1 MAIRLTVEE
10 WLKIIHE
17 ADSFEGTIKEFC
29 SLKGINGYAQ
39 IVQNHLK
46 LKPMDSSTIY
56 IFCNSHHDKLK
67 SLY

>member
-29 SLKGINGYAQ
+29 SLKGINDKTFY
-39 IVQNHLK
+39 LK
-46 LKPMDSSTIY
+46 RKIITSR
-56 IFCNSHHDKLK
+56 N
-67 SLY
+67 